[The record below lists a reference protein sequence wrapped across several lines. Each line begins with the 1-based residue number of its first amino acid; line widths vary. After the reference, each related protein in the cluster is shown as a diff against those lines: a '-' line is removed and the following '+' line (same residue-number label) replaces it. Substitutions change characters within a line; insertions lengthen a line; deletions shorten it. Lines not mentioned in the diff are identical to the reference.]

1 MIHGSTTTNVTFEG
15 NAKDIDNLIGTV
27 REKYGK
33 EGILTSQVSEYIV
46 DVLDTLD
53 IVFVKKISDTAVE
66 LTVDESGGPD
76 IDIYDE
82 ISKTFSLQ
90 YVLRSTDPDYG
101 VYINTDSSGK
111 YYKEKYFIDDGNEY
125 LFYSNA
131 EEMIRDFRLSDF
143 DVNTVEEIKKI
154 CSEDKDMV
162 FGEYREE

>member
-1 MIHGSTTTNVTFEG
+1 M
-15 NAKDIDNLIGTV
+15 
-27 REKYGK
+27 
-33 EGILTSQVSEYIV
+33 
-46 DVLDTLD
+46 
-53 IVFVKKISDTAVE
+53 
-66 LTVDESGGPD
+66 
-76 IDIYDE
+76 
-82 ISKTFSLQ
+82 
-90 YVLRSTDPDYG
+90 LRSTDPDYG

-131 EEMIRDFRLSDF
+131 EEMIKDFKLSGF